1 MMKDV
6 VKIQMGLEVEGNEI
20 EVSFGMAIQKY
31 IDEDLTKKEREEIER
46 LSVEISK
53 IVSKAVKRGIN
64 EEEERDPK
72 IDDLFEKT
80 KDELYDSFGIKTT
93 AKANEIEELAKQYI
107 NIDKLSEEDKKKVD
121 EFRKKLD
128 DCKTLEDAL
137 LLAMEE
143 LENELK

>member
-1 MMKDV
+1 MNDII
-6 VKIQMGLEVEGNEI
+6 KIKMEMEIKGNEI
-20 EVSFGMAIQKY
+20 DLNFGMAIQEQINK
-31 IDEDLTKKEREEIER
+31 DLTKEEREEIGR

-53 IVSKAVKRGIN
+53 IVGKAVRRKID
-64 EEEERDPK
+64 EEMERDER

-80 KDELYDSFGIKTT
+80 KDELY
-93 AKANEIEELAKQYI
+93 EH
-107 NIDKLSEEDKKKVD
+107 LSEGDKKKVD

-128 DCKTLEDAL
+128 NCKTLEDAL

>member
-1 MMKDV
+1 MMNDI
-6 VKIQMGLEVEGNEI
+6 VKIKMEMEIKGNEI
-20 EVSFGMAIQKY
+20 DLNFGMAIQEQINK
-31 IDEDLTKKEREEIER
+31 DLTKEEREEIGR

-53 IVSKAVKRGIN
+53 IVGKAVRRKID
-64 EEEERDPK
+64 EKMERDER

-80 KDELYDSFGIKTT
+80 KDELY
-93 AKANEIEELAKQYI
+93 EH
-107 NIDKLSEEDKKKVD
+107 LSEGDKKKVD

-128 DCKTLEDAL
+128 NCKTLEDAL

>member
-1 MMKDV
+1 MMNDI
-6 VKIQMGLEVEGNEI
+6 VKIKMEMEIKGNEI
-20 EVSFGMAIQKY
+20 DLNFGMAIQEQINK
-31 IDEDLTKKEREEIER
+31 DLTKEEREEIGR

-53 IVSKAVKRGIN
+53 IVSKAVRRRID
-64 EEEERDPK
+64 EEMERDER

-80 KDELYDSFGIKTT
+80 KDELY
-93 AKANEIEELAKQYI
+93 EH
-107 NIDKLSEEDKKKVD
+107 LSKEDKKKVD

-128 DCKTLEDAL
+128 NCKTLEDAL

>member
-1 MMKDV
+1 MMNDI
-6 VKIQMGLEVEGNEI
+6 VKVKMEMEIKGNEI
-20 EVSFGMAIQKY
+20 DLNFGMAIQEQINK
-31 IDEDLTKKEREEIER
+31 DLTKEEREEIEK

-53 IVSKAVKRGIN
+53 IVGKAVRRKID
-64 EEEERDPK
+64 EEMERDER

-80 KDELYDSFGIKTT
+80 KDELY
-93 AKANEIEELAKQYI
+93 EH
-107 NIDKLSEEDKKKVD
+107 LSEGDKKKVD

-128 DCKTLEDAL
+128 NCKTLEDAL

>member
-1 MMKDV
+1 MMNDI
-6 VKIQMGLEVEGNEI
+6 VKIKMEMEIKGNEI
-20 EVSFGMAIQKY
+20 DLNFGMAIQEQINK
-31 IDEDLTKKEREEIER
+31 DLTKEEREEIGR

-53 IVSKAVKRGIN
+53 IVGKAVRRKID
-64 EEEERDPK
+64 EEMERDEK

-80 KDELYDSFGIKTT
+80 KDELY
-93 AKANEIEELAKQYI
+93 EH
-107 NIDKLSEEDKKKVD
+107 LSEGDKKKVD

-128 DCKTLEDAL
+128 NCKTLEDAL

>member
-6 VKIQMGLEVEGNEI
+6 VKIQMGLEVEGNEV
-20 EVSFGMAIQKY
+20 EVSFGVAIQKH

-80 KDELYDSFGIKTT
+80 KDELY
-93 AKANEIEELAKQYI
+93 EQ
-107 NIDKLSEEDKKKVD
+107 LSEEDKKKVD

>member
-1 MMKDV
+1 MMNDI
-6 VKIQMGLEVEGNEI
+6 VKIKMEMEIKGNEI
-20 EVSFGMAIQKY
+20 DLNFGMAIQEQINK
-31 IDEDLTKKEREEIER
+31 DLTKEEREEIGR

-53 IVSKAVKRGIN
+53 IVGKAVRRKIDEEMKRD
-64 EEEERDPK
+64 ER

-80 KDELYDSFGIKTT
+80 KDELY
-93 AKANEIEELAKQYI
+93 EH
-107 NIDKLSEEDKKKVD
+107 LSEGDKKKVD

-128 DCKTLEDAL
+128 NCKTLEDAL

>member
-1 MMKDV
+1 MMNDI
-6 VKIQMGLEVEGNEI
+6 VKIKMEMEIKGNEI
-20 EVSFGMAIQKY
+20 DLNFGMAIQEQINK
-31 IDEDLTKKEREEIER
+31 DLTKEEREEIGR

-53 IVSKAVKRGIN
+53 IVGKAVRRKID
-64 EEEERDPK
+64 EEMERDER

-80 KDELYDSFGIKTT
+80 KDELY
-93 AKANEIEELAKQYI
+93 EH
-107 NIDKLSEEDKKKVD
+107 LSEGDKKKVD

-128 DCKTLEDAL
+128 NCKTLEDAL

>member
-1 MMKDV
+1 MMNDI
-6 VKIQMGLEVEGNEI
+6 VKIKMEMEIKGNEI
-20 EVSFGMAIQKY
+20 DLSFGMAIQEQINK
-31 IDEDLTKKEREEIER
+31 DLTKEEREEIGR

-53 IVSKAVKRGIN
+53 IVGKAVRRKID
-64 EEEERDPK
+64 EEMERDER

-80 KDELYDSFGIKTT
+80 KDELY
-93 AKANEIEELAKQYI
+93 EH
-107 NIDKLSEEDKKKVD
+107 LSEGDKKKVD

-128 DCKTLEDAL
+128 NCKTLEDVL

>member
-1 MMKDV
+1 MMNDI
-6 VKIQMGLEVEGNEI
+6 VKIKMEMEIKGNEI
-20 EVSFGMAIQKY
+20 DLNFGMAIQEQINK
-31 IDEDLTKKEREEIER
+31 DLTKEEREEIGR

-53 IVSKAVKRGIN
+53 IVGKAVRRKID
-64 EEEERDPK
+64 EEMERDER

-80 KDELYDSFGIKTT
+80 KDELY
-93 AKANEIEELAKQYI
+93 EC
-107 NIDKLSEEDKKKVD
+107 LSEGDKKKVD

-128 DCKTLEDAL
+128 NCKTLEDAL

>member
-1 MMKDV
+1 MMNDI
-6 VKIQMGLEVEGNEI
+6 VKIKMEMEIKGNEI
-20 EVSFGMAIQKY
+20 DLNFGMAIQEQINK
-31 IDEDLTKKEREEIER
+31 DLTKEEREEIGR

-53 IVSKAVKRGIN
+53 IVGKAVRRKID
-64 EEEERDPK
+64 EEMERDER

-80 KDELYDSFGIKTT
+80 KDELY
-93 AKANEIEELAKQYI
+93 EH
-107 NIDKLSEEDKKKVD
+107 LSKGDKKKVD

-128 DCKTLEDAL
+128 NCKTLEDVL

>member
-6 VKIQMGLEVEGNEI
+6 IKIKMELEVERNEI
-20 EVSFGMAIQKY
+20 DLSFGMAIQEQINK
-31 IDEDLTKKEREEIER
+31 DLTKEEKEEIER

-53 IVSKAVKRGIN
+53 IVSKAVRRRID
-64 EEEERDPK
+64 EEMERDER
-72 IDDLFEKT
+72 IDKLFDKT
-80 KDELYDSFGIKTT
+80 KDELY
-93 AKANEIEELAKQYI
+93 EQ
-107 NIDKLSEEDKKKVD
+107 LSEEDKKKVD

-143 LENELK
+143 LENELN

>member
-6 VKIQMGLEVEGNEI
+6 VKITMGLKVEENEI
-20 EVSFGMAIQKY
+20 DLRFGMAIQKGV
-31 IDEDLTKKEREEIER
+31 DEDLTKKEREEIER
-46 LSVEISK
+46 LTKEISK
-53 IVSKAVKRGIN
+53 IVSKAVKRSID
-64 EEEERDPK
+64 EEMERDPK

-80 KDELYDSFGIKTT
+80 KDELY
-93 AKANEIEELAKQYI
+93 EQ
-107 NIDKLSEEDKKKVD
+107 LSEKDKKKVD

-128 DCKTLEDAL
+128 NCKTLEDAL

>member
-1 MMKDV
+1 MMNDI
-6 VKIQMGLEVEGNEI
+6 VKIKMEMEIKGNEI
-20 EVSFGMAIQKY
+20 DLNFGMAIQEQINK
-31 IDEDLTKKEREEIER
+31 DLTKEEREEIGK

-53 IVSKAVKRGIN
+53 IVGKAVRRKID
-64 EEEERDPK
+64 EEMERDER

-80 KDELYDSFGIKTT
+80 KDELY
-93 AKANEIEELAKQYI
+93 EH
-107 NIDKLSEEDKKKVD
+107 LSEGDKKKVD

-128 DCKTLEDAL
+128 NCKTLEDAL

>member
-1 MMKDV
+1 MMNDI
-6 VKIQMGLEVEGNEI
+6 VKIKMEMEKKGNEI
-20 EVSFGMAIQKY
+20 DLNFGMAIQEQINK
-31 IDEDLTKKEREEIER
+31 DLTKEEREEIGR

-53 IVSKAVKRGIN
+53 IVGKAVRRKID
-64 EEEERDPK
+64 EEMERDER

-80 KDELYDSFGIKTT
+80 KDELY
-93 AKANEIEELAKQYI
+93 EH
-107 NIDKLSEEDKKKVD
+107 LSEGDKKKVD

-128 DCKTLEDAL
+128 NCKTLEDAL